1 MIDAF
6 KTTISTLVQSIEKN
20 DIYNVV
26 AKEVTT
32 RRALGSSDKSAVTYK
47 INSKSKDEA
56 NNVKSVLAND
66 NAFTAELK
74 IQMKTQ
80 NVKGISID
88 AINAKTDTSKIIIGE
103 ESAAA
108 ASLSRKH
115 GSEMESPLSSSG
127 MAASIIVLLLLI
139 LALVSAAV
147 WWNYHPAAPKLPQR
161 PPSMVMFETHSKRRG
176 SENYTNPLTFK
187 EEKFIELPP
196 RPQKIN

>member
-1 MIDAF
+1 GKCIPSDQNKTTVACRCSTTSKTNECKDKYCWSDNTCQTSPRETKVYVLQLETVLSGVGAADFNNNFQMIDAF

-127 MAASIIVLLLLI
+127 
-139 LALVSAAV
+139 
-147 WWNYHPAAPKLPQR
+147 
-161 PPSMVMFETHSKRRG
+161 
-176 SENYTNPLTFK
+176 
-187 EEKFIELPP
+187 
-196 RPQKIN
+196 